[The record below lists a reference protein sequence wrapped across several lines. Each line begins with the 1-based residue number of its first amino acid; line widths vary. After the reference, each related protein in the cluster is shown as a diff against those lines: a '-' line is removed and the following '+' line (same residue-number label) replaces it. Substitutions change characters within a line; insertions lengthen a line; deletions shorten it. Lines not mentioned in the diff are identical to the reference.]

1 MIIMVLTFTLG
12 TIFGII
18 GIVSTD
24 GVSVLK
30 WVFGVDNLLSA
41 SPQIITNKT
50 SAKYVNIC
58 LNSKNK
64 SKVTIKHTKKR
75 LKKHPS

>member
-58 LNSKNK
+58 LNSKN
-64 SKVTIKHTKKR
+64 IKIFLISRNYNQHNKY
-75 LKKHPS
+75 